1 MPTRQQSPGVCRTP
15 KGVTIVTREPAPPA
29 RRRPTLGAQRLQH
42 HILLTV
48 IDLSVAALR
57 SPHISGTVRSA
68 RCDWDVGLHGFVACS
83 VWSITAQTAGDT
95 WDYITR
101 ITTAG
106 TYCASVTYCVL
117 HGIQATGYTEPVFIL
132 WTVEQQTRS
141 FWLSDTN
148 ITIRKER
155 AKPRIRVHMFFTLEY
170 THYSVF
176 ETRLINIPVNT
187 KHFYNI
193 YTMLDQRRRRW
204 ADVV

>member
-1 MPTRQQSPGVCRTP
+1 MPTRQQSPCVCCTP

-29 RRRPTLGAQRLQH
+29 RRRPTPGAQRLQH
-42 HILLTV
+42 RIGSLLTV

-57 SPHISGTVRSA
+57 SSHISGTVRSA
-68 RCDWDVGLHGFVACS
+68 RCDWDVGLHGYVARS

-95 WDYITR
+95 RDYITR

-148 ITIRKER
+148 ITIRKES
-155 AKPRIRVHMFFTLEY
+155 AKPRIRVHICFHTG
-170 THYSVF
+170 
-176 ETRLINIPVNT
+176 
-187 KHFYNI
+187 I
-193 YTMLDQRRRRW
+193 YTLLVFWDQ
-204 ADVV
+204 ADQHPSKHKTFL